1 MFKRIS
7 ALSRG
12 FLKRKKGKDTI
23 HFNRG
28 SSNTE
33 LLNQLSINGAVA
45 NWCEQFGL
53 TEEEKERQKRR
64 SLNKV
69 NWKAWRKSHEVKL
82 LVCPPKMASG
92 NSLQEHIFELR
103 SSVRQNSVL
112 RAMWRRLAWT
122 SRISRDDVKNSTWPG
137 RRLWATCSIMSRIHT
152 FSTKPSILSLC
163 SNSWENSHW
172 TSYWSSDREN
182 YWPIWT

>member
-33 LLNQLSINGAVA
+33 LLFHTIHSVNQLSINGAVA

-69 NWKAWRKSHEVKL
+69 NWKAWRKSHKVKL

-92 NSLQEHIFELR
+92 NSLQEHILSFSKQCPTKF
-103 SSVRQNSVL
+103 SSQSY
-112 RAMWRRLAWT
+112 
-122 SRISRDDVKNSTWPG
+122 VKTLGLNIAYQRMTVMG
-137 RRLWATCSIMSRIHT
+137 NLFDYVENTHT
-152 FSTKPSILSLC
+152 FSSKPSILSLC